1 MKKKLFGLFAVTV
14 ALAFC
19 GAFSA
24 KSNTISPIYAEGEES
39 SELISSED
47 EPETADSE
55 EEVEVPAESESTIA
69 KKVLEFK
76 DTFLIPLL
84 SGVSLSTILG
94 MAVSAAFAFKNGRVV
109 KVLKEANSQFERF
122 ANDKLQQA
130 EQLINIANEQLEKA
144 EEISNRMI
152 EKAEEINGRVEN
164 LILATQSLVSNFES
178 LATNTSKMLAIKE
191 CVVLLIEIQAELA
204 KINPKAIS
212 SGIVEQLAFLEE
224 QAKNLL
230 KGD

>member
-1 MKKKLFGLFAVTV
+1 MKKKLFGLFAVAA

-19 GAFSA
+19 GAFSV

-39 SELISSED
+39 SEPISSEE
-47 EPETADSE
+47 EPETATVSE
-55 EEVEVPAESESTIA
+55 EPEVPAEDESIA

-94 MAVSAAFAFKNGRVV
+94 MAVSTAFAFKNGRVV
-109 KVLKEANSQFERF
+109 KVLKEANSKFERF

-130 EQLINIANEQLEKA
+130 EQLINLANEQLEKA
-144 EEISNRMI
+144 EEMSNRMI
-152 EKAEEINGRVEN
+152 EKAEEINRRVEN
-164 LILATQSLVSNFES
+164 LISATQSLVSNFES
-178 LATNTSKMLAIKE
+178 LATNTAKMLAIKE
-191 CVVLLIEIQAELA
+191 CVVLLIEVQAELA

-212 SGIVEQLAFLEE
+212 SGIVEQIAFLEE

-230 KGD
+230 EGD